1 LLCKNIK
8 QGFNSLVVLG
18 AWIIWKIRNDI
29 VFKRASPRMDL
40 ALGLAQDES
49 AFWMLAGAKGL
60 GYLEAIRPEG

>member
-1 LLCKNIK
+1 MQNYKARF
-8 QGFNSLVVLG
+8 QFSGGFRGLDYLED
-18 AWIIWKIRNDI
+18 KNDI
-29 VFKRASPRMDL
+29 VFKRASPRKDL

>member
-1 LLCKNIK
+1 
-8 QGFNSLVVLG
+8 
-18 AWIIWKIRNDI
+18 